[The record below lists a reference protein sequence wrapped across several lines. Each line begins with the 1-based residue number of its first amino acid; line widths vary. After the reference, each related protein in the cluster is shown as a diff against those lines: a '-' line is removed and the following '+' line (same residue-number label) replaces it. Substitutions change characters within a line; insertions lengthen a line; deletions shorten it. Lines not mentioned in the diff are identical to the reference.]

1 MESEDNEDLLI
12 SISCSLMTWPLPT
25 GEGSKQKEVS
35 GTLEIAVVMMAV
47 TVASVLFVPGSS
59 ESSTSSRVV
68 LYCMLEG
75 GKVKEINTKRIFKL
89 LRLNHRNV
97 TLAR

>member
-1 MESEDNEDLLI
+1 MRIYLFPSPALT
-12 SISCSLMTWPLPT
+12 TWPLPT
-25 GEGSKQKEVS
+25 GEGSKPKEVS

-68 LYCMLEG
+68 LYYMLEG
-75 GKVKEINTKRIFKL
+75 GKVKEINKKKNF
-89 LRLNHRNV
+89 
-97 TLAR
+97 